1 MNFLARLLAPTAFAL
16 VLPVQASDLLVKVS
30 GISSASGEIGCALFS
45 DSAGFPMGSSR
56 AKVVWQPAQPGSV
69 VCRFDGLPAGRYA
82 VAVAHDLNGNR
93 KTDTKMFGIPTED
106 WGVSNNVRHRLR
118 PPKFDEAVFTVTE
131 GQNSTI
137 NVEVAR

>member
-1 MNFLARLLAPTAFAL
+1 MNSLSRLLAPVAFAF
-16 VLPVQASDLLVKVS
+16 VLPAQASDLLVNVS
-30 GISSASGEIGCALFS
+30 GVSSASGEVGCALYS
-45 DSAGFPMGSSR
+45 KPTGFPMDSSR
-56 AKVVWQPAQPGSV
+56 AKVVWQPAQRGSL

-82 VAVAHDLNGNR
+82 VAVAHDLNGNH

-118 PPKFDEAVFTVTE
+118 PPTFDEAVFTVNE
-131 GQNSTI
+131 GQNLTI